1 MSQATFH
8 APRRKRKVYE
18 CYESPFPIPL
28 SHDNHGTDFRVC
40 RAEII
45 NNFIVVKTLDD
56 ILLLYGKGYFGKG
69 ILSRSRPEYNIG
81 QGELRGRWK
90 GLAPSKRKLPI
101 ISSKKYQL
109 HVEWARSLLE
119 GQGMDRSS
127 TDKILG
133 DYCSPFDF
141 PEDKDDTL
149 DSVDCKAQKELSSTD
164 SSFPADDSTEVLE
177 GNPVFDPLAK
187 YGSEELETQEPCIV
201 PDREVLEKMHCHRH
215 DDLIVHCGCKPE
227 KQTARNNAAEKS
239 VIEREEHEYVLV
251 EEEQDNVGLKD
262 EDVQEDKNEKF
273 KLVCRRNPFQMFEYL
288 QLSRE
293 EAFFLVYG
301 LGCLSVSYKK
311 EPLTIQKLW
320 KVFCAAQQNFPTSY
334 MAYHHFRSKGWV
346 PKVGLKYG
354 TDLLLYRKGPPFYH
368 ASYSVI
374 VELANANYEG
384 SPLRPL
390 TWRSLSGLNRTTMN
404 VSKELLICYLIQPED
419 ITEKDMKSPECIKKF
434 TVQEVIVSRWISSQE
449 RMEHEEL

>member
-18 CYESPFPIPL
+18 SYESPFPVPL
-28 SHDNHGTDFRVC
+28 SHDSYVKDFRVC
-40 RAEII
+40 QAEII
-45 NNFIVVKTLDD
+45 NNFIIVRSLED

-69 ILSRSRPEYNIG
+69 ILSRSRPEHNIE
-81 QGELRGRWK
+81 QHELRVRWK
-90 GLAPSKRKLPI
+90 GRIPSKKKLAI

-127 TDKILG
+127 AEKILG
-133 DYCSPFDF
+133 DYCSPSDF
-141 PEDKDDTL
+141 LEDKDETWG
-149 DSVDCKAQKELSSTD
+149 SVDTTAQQELHSAGTLTH
-164 SSFPADDSTEVLE
+164 ADERNEVLE
-177 GNPVFDPLAK
+177 GDPLFDPLAK
-187 YGSEELETQEPCIV
+187 YGSEDLESLEPCIV
-201 PDREVLEKMHCHRH
+201 PDRGVLEKMHCHRH
-215 DDLIVHCGCKPE
+215 DDLIVHCGCKPQ
-227 KQTARNNAAEKS
+227 KQTSQKNAAEKS
-239 VIEREEHEYVLV
+239 VIDGEEHEYVLV
-251 EEEQDNVGLKD
+251 EEEQDTAGLKEED
-262 EDVQEDKNEKF
+262 EQDRHEKY
-273 KLVCRRNPFQMFEYL
+273 KLVCRRNPFRMFEYL

-293 EAFFLVYG
+293 EAFFLVYA

-320 KVFCAAQQNFPTSY
+320 KVFCAAQRNFQTSY

-374 VELANANYEG
+374 VELVDENYEG
-384 SPLRPL
+384 TPLRPL
-390 TWRSLSGLNRTTMN
+390 TWRSLSCLNRTTMN
-404 VSKELLICYLIQPED
+404 VSKELLICYLIKPRD
-419 ITEKDMKSPECIKKF
+419 FTEKDMKSPECIKKF
-434 TVQEVIVSRWISSQE
+434 NVQAMIVSRWISSQE
-449 RMEHEEL
+449 RMEQEEL

>member
-1 MSQATFH
+1 MSQAIFH

-18 CYESPFPIPL
+18 SYESPFPLPL
-28 SHDNHGTDFRVC
+28 SHDSYAKDFRIC
-40 RAEII
+40 QAEII
-45 NNFIVVKTLDD
+45 NNFIIVRNLED

-69 ILSRSRPEYNIG
+69 ILSRSRPEYNIE
-81 QGELRGRWK
+81 QGELRVRWK
-90 GLAPSKRKLPI
+90 GHNPSKMKLPI
-101 ISSKKYQL
+101 ISSKKYQR

-127 TDKILG
+127 ADRILE
-133 DYCSPFDF
+133 DYCSPLDL
-141 PEDKDDTL
+141 PEDKDETV
-149 DSVDCKAQKELSSTD
+149 DSVDLKAQEELNT
-164 SSFPADDSTEVLE
+164 ADERNEVLE
-177 GNPVFDPLAK
+177 GNPLFDPLSK
-187 YGSEELETQEPCIV
+187 YSSQELEAEEPYIV
-201 PDREVLEKMHCHRH
+201 PDKEVLEKMHCHRH
-215 DDLIVHCGCKPE
+215 DDLIVHCGCRPAKRTV
-227 KQTARNNAAEKS
+227 QDYASEKS
-239 VIEREEHEYVLV
+239 VIDGQQHAYVLV
-251 EEEQDNVGLKD
+251 EEEQDTAGLKD
-262 EDVQEDKNEKF
+262 EDVQEYKNETH

-293 EAFFLVYG
+293 EAFFLVYA

-320 KVFCAAQQNFPTSY
+320 EIFCEAQQNFQTGY

-374 VELANANYEG
+374 VELVDANYEG

-404 VSKELLICYLIQPED
+404 VSKELMICYLIQPQD
-419 ITEKDMKSPECIKKF
+419 FTEKEMKSPECIKTFK
-434 TVQEVIVSRWISSQE
+434 VQEVIVNRWISSQE
-449 RMEHEEL
+449 RVEHEEL